1 MAKSSPLAPRL
12 LAVANAALAAGPQLC
27 IADIGCYVGNLAVHL
42 VQQGARVVAIDVAP
56 GPLELA
62 RQKAQDV
69 LSTEGQS
76 RLEFRLGDG
85 FAALKVEDDV
95 GVACL
100 AGLPA
105 GLLLQLLN
113 STPPSVTR
121 LVLQP
126 TCPTAPEA
134 MAALRCWLH
143 DSAWQLTEHISLERG
158 GACITL
164 VADALEDQQ
173 GNVHHSGECTA
184 VAQHRAQLLPMT
196 LRERVFQQLLQG
208 VEDDETNAY
217 IELLHE
223 YSGRLCTC
231 DKRWM
236 MEVVEEELSLVKA
249 LQSRFASPG

>member
-12 LAVANAALAAGPQLC
+12 LAVANAALATGRQLC

-42 VQQGARVVAIDVAP
+42 AQQGARVIAVDVAP

-62 RQKAQDV
+62 REKAQEV

-85 FAALKVEDDV
+85 FEALKVEDGV
-95 GVACL
+95 QVACL

-113 STPPSVTR
+113 STPPTVTR

-126 TCPTAPEA
+126 TCPTSPEA
-134 MAALRCWLH
+134 MAALRCWLQ
-143 DSAWQLTEHISLERG
+143 DGAWQLTEHISLERG

-164 VADALEDQQ
+164 VADVLEDCQQ
-173 GNVHHSGECTA
+173 RNVLHSGECT
-184 VAQHRAQLLPMT
+184 VAQHQAQLLPMT

-208 VEDDETNAY
+208 VEVLIFKLVAQKMPTESRCLVAYVVVINAKAEEKT
-217 IELLHE
+217 INAHE
-223 YSGRLCTC
+223 AR
-231 DKRWM
+231 
-236 MEVVEEELSLVKA
+236 
-249 LQSRFASPG
+249 